1 MDKIRVLLIE
11 DDADAAALVTLQLDE
26 ACPESCLFSV
36 DHAPTLQEGLARAA
50 GGPYDIVL
58 ADLTLPD
65 SRGLETVER
74 LTAAL
79 DTPVVVLTGM
89 EDRGLAVEALAR
101 GAQDYLVKGRS
112 QPEGLRRA
120 ILYALE
126 RSRRRGEGAGDAAV
140 ETALGRFA
148 HQLMSPLCVVTAALI
163 SLRESGVPPA
173 RRRLLELAEGGLAR
187 LERLAR
193 NALQLARLRAG
204 KARPRADLL
213 DARAVLERC
222 CGPAG
227 VLFSRVSRGRLQW
240 RAAPGLPLVA
250 ADAELL
256 EEALCNLLDNA
267 RRHARSSVVV
277 DLRVRAGELVF
288 AVVDD
293 GPGVPQ
299 ERLAELFEEYT
310 RLWRAEEGGYRG
322 TGLGLAFCRDA
333 ARLLGGRVWAEPGPG
348 GRFFLALPLAA
359 APDAADTPALEHGPP
374 RG

>member
-11 DDADAAALVTLQLDE
+11 DDADAAALVTLQLDD

-36 DHAPTLQEGLARAA
+36 DHAPTLEEGLVRAA
-50 GGPYDIVL
+50 GRAYDIVL

-74 LTAAL
+74 LTSSL

-112 QPEGLRRA
+112 APDGLRRA
-120 ILYALE
+120 IVYALE
-126 RSRRRGEGAGDAAV
+126 RSRRRGDAAGEAAV
-140 ETALGRFA
+140 EAALGRFA

-193 NALQLARLRAG
+193 NALHLARLRSG
-204 KARPRADLL
+204 KARPRADAL
-213 DARAVLERC
+213 DAAAVLQRC
-222 CGPAG
+222 CGPAR
-227 VLFSRVSRGRLQW
+227 VLFARISRGRLEC
-240 RAAPGLPLVA
+240 RVEPGLPPVV

-267 RRHARSSVVV
+267 RRHAKASVVV
-277 DLRVRAGELVF
+277 DVRVHGGELVF
-288 AVVDD
+288 SVIDD
-293 GPGVPQ
+293 GPGVPRK
-299 ERLAELFEEYT
+299 RLGELFEEFSQ
-310 RLWRAEEGGYRG
+310 LGRAEEGGYRG

-348 GRFFLALPLAA
+348 GRFFLALPLVPV
-359 APDAADTPALEHGPP
+359 PDAADTLSLERPA
-374 RG
+374 R